1 MLDHQSH
8 AGSPSIAKGWLGP
21 PHGIAPVK
29 CNDKQ
34 PEPTRQPTKPSQQA
48 PIHLT
53 PREREILELLV
64 GGLGDA
70 EIAHALGLS
79 PRTVSWYI
87 SELLKRT
94 QTPSHVALAVYA
106 TRNHL
111 IE

>member
-1 MLDHQSH
+1 VLDHQSH
-8 AGSPSIAKGWLGP
+8 AESPSIAQGWLGAS
-21 PHGIAPVK
+21 HGTTPVK
-29 CNDKQ
+29 RDKQ
-34 PEPTRQPTKPSQQA
+34 PEPIHHPAKPSQLA

-64 GGLGDA
+64 DGLGDA

-94 QTPSHVALAVYA
+94 QTPSRVALAVYA
-106 TRNHL
+106 IRNHL

>member
-1 MLDHQSH
+1 VLDHQSH
-8 AGSPSIAKGWLGP
+8 AGSPSIAQGWFGP

-29 CNDKQ
+29 RDKQ
-34 PEPTRQPTKPSQQA
+34 PEPIRQPAKPSQQA
-48 PIHLT
+48 AIHLT

-64 GGLGDA
+64 EGLGDA

-87 SELLKRT
+87 GELLKRT
-94 QTPSHVALAVYA
+94 QTPSRVALAVYA
-106 TRNHL
+106 IRQHL